1 MSNKFQSSIQH
12 RGDMSYVKLGG
23 VIDEDNELADLVDK
37 IPAGTAVI
45 DLGEVERINSC
56 GVRDWV
62 NWLSK
67 LEYNGTRS
75 VLVECSPAIVAQINL
90 VNNFTGNGVVKSF
103 YVPYFCPECDEEK
116 VLLVE
121 ATDMGPP
128 PHEPPTCR
136 CDECDLVMDFDDMP
150 DSYFA
155 FLSNQ
160 RKLPEPDKV
169 NGAMRDLGRGS
180 EPDPQKSGKVRSRA
194 SQPNLAS
201 GAKPSVPSLPSY
213 PQRGSHP
220 VPMAVPP
227 TGGRGYPQ
235 PPSRP
240 QLGAQPPTGPAG
252 PGSRPAPMVGPM
264 SHMSHPQMGHA
275 PQMGHP
281 QMGHPQIGHPQLG
294 HAPQMGHAPQAG
306 HPHMGHAPQLGH
318 AAQPHIPAGR
328 QSGGPMGAV
337 SSPSGPNALP
347 SYSFGNQG
355 VAPVA
360 RPQRS
365 NALVFVLIVVLMAA
379 IAVLAYLVMTKQ

>member
-1 MSNKFQSSIQH
+1 MSHKFQSSIQH
-12 RGDMSYVKLGG
+12 RSDLSYVKLGG

-37 IPAGTAVI
+37 IPTGTAVI
-45 DLGEVERINSC
+45 DLGEIERINSC

-67 LEYNGTRS
+67 LENNGTRS

-160 RKLPEPDKV
+160 RKLAEPDKI
-169 NGAMRDLGRGS
+169 NGAMRDLGRSS
-180 EPDPQKSGKVRSRA
+180 EPEAPKGKVRSRA
-194 SQPNLAS
+194 SQPNLS
-201 GAKPSVPSLPSY
+201 MGSKPSVPSLPSI
-213 PQRGSHP
+213 QRTSAAGGLP
-220 VPMAVPP
+220 PMAIQP
-227 TGGRGYPQ
+227 TGGRAFNQ

-240 QLGAQPPTGPAG
+240 QLGPKPPTG
-252 PGSRPAPMVGPM
+252 PGSRPPLGQGHGHGQMMGPGGQ
-264 SHMSHPQMGHA
+264 SGPHHMAQMGPGGQSGPH
-275 PQMGHP
+275 QMN
-281 QMGHPQIGHPQLG
+281 QVN
-294 HAPQMGHAPQAG
+294 
-306 HPHMGHAPQLGH
+306 HMGHMGQMAPGPNMSPNSNYAYSPAQGHHGHGHGH
-318 AAQPHIPAGR
+318 AT
-328 QSGGPMGAV
+328 
-337 SSPSGPNALP
+337 SSPVAAP
-347 SYSFGNQG
+347 S
-355 VAPVA
+355 
-360 RPQRS
+360 RS
-365 NALVFVLIVVLMAA
+365 NAVVYLLIAILIAA
-379 IAVLAYLVMTKQ
+379 IGVLAYLVMTK

>member
-1 MSNKFQSSIQH
+1 MSQKFQTSVQH

-23 VIDEDNELADLVDK
+23 VIDEDNELGDLVDK
-37 IPAGTAVI
+37 IPSGTAVI
-45 DLGEVERINSC
+45 DLGEIERINSC

-67 LEYNGTRS
+67 LETSGTRS

-90 VNNFTGNGVVKSF
+90 VNNFTGSGVVKSF

-160 RKLPEPDKV
+160 KKLAEPDKI

-180 EPDPQKSGKVRSRA
+180 DGGEAKNKVRSRA
-194 SQPNLAS
+194 SQPNLSA
-201 GAKPSVPSLPSY
+201 GKQSVPSLPSI
-213 PQRGSHP
+213 QRTSTQPVNGGFAAAHGSGK
-220 VPMAVPP
+220 AP
-227 TGGRGYPQ
+227 TR

-240 QLGAQPPTGPAG
+240 ML
-252 PGSRPAPMVGPM
+252 PGSM
-264 SHMSHPQMGHA
+264 Q
-275 PQMGHP
+275 
-281 QMGHPQIGHPQLG
+281 
-294 HAPQMGHAPQAG
+294 
-306 HPHMGHAPQLGH
+306 
-318 AAQPHIPAGR
+318 
-328 QSGGPMGAV
+328 
-337 SSPSGPNALP
+337 SGPNSMQNP
-347 SYSFGNQG
+347 SFNGFAAQMSS
-355 VAPVA
+355 PVA
-360 RPQRS
+360 APSRS
-365 NALVFVLIVVLMAA
+365 NALVFVLIAILLAA
-379 IAVLAYLVMTKQ
+379 IGVLAYLVLTK

>member
-1 MSNKFQSSIQH
+1 MSQKFQAAVQH
-12 RGDMSYVKLGG
+12 RGDVSFVKLGG
-23 VIDEDNELADLVDK
+23 VIDEDNELADLVEK
-37 IPAGTAVI
+37 IPTGTAVI

-160 RKLPEPDKV
+160 RKLAEPDKI
-169 NGAMRDLGRGS
+169 NGAMRDLSRGS
-180 EPDPQKSGKVRSRA
+180 EPEAVKGKVRSRA
-194 SQPNLAS
+194 SQPNLSS
-201 GAKPSVPSLPSY
+201 GSKPSVPSLPSI
-213 PQRGSHP
+213 QRTSAS
-220 VPMAVPP
+220 PMPA
-227 TGGRGYPQ
+227 GAI
-235 PPSRP
+235 PPSSRFSQPAGRP
-240 QLGAQPPTGPAG
+240 QLQ
-252 PGSRPAPMVGPM
+252 
-264 SHMSHPQMGHA
+264 
-275 PQMGHP
+275 
-281 QMGHPQIGHPQLG
+281 
-294 HAPQMGHAPQAG
+294 
-306 HPHMGHAPQLGH
+306 
-318 AAQPHIPAGR
+318 
-328 QSGGPMGAV
+328 
-337 SSPSGPNALP
+337 
-347 SYSFGNQG
+347 
-355 VAPVA
+355 
-360 RPQRS
+360 
-365 NALVFVLIVVLMAA
+365 
-379 IAVLAYLVMTKQ
+379 

>member
-1 MSNKFQSSIQH
+1 MSHKFQASVQH
-12 RGDMSYVKLGG
+12 RGDVSYVKLGG
-23 VIDEDNELADLVDK
+23 VIDEDNELGELVEK

-45 DLGEVERINSC
+45 DLGEIERINSC

-67 LEYNGTRS
+67 LEYSGTRS

-160 RKLPEPDKV
+160 RKLAEPERV

-180 EPDPQKSGKVRSRA
+180 EPEAPKNKVRSRA
-194 SQPNLAS
+194 SQPNLSS
-201 GAKPSVPSLPSY
+201 GSKPSVPSLPSIQRVSAQH
-213 PQRGSHP
+213 PQHP
-220 VPMAVPP
+220 SPMSIQP
-227 TGGRGYPQ
+227 TGGRGFQ

-240 QLGAQPPTGPAG
+240 QLGAQPPTGPT
-252 PGSRPAPMVGPM
+252 SRPMMGNAGHPMAPGMPQMNPASGPINRVSPM
-264 SHMSHPQMGHA
+264 HTPHMAHMSQGHSN
-275 PQMGHP
+275 
-281 QMGHPQIGHPQLG
+281 QL
-294 HAPQMGHAPQAG
+294 
-306 HPHMGHAPQLGH
+306 PHMGHMAAPNMH
-318 AAQPHIPAGR
+318 PSAQHFAGYGA
-328 QSGGPMGAV
+328 QGMG
-337 SSPSGPNALP
+337 SPLS
-347 SYSFGNQG
+347 
-355 VAPVA
+355 APT
-360 RPQRS
+360 RS
-365 NALVFVLIVVLMAA
+365 NTLVFILIAILIAA
-379 IAVLAYLVMTKQ
+379 IAVLAYLVLTK